1 MRKTLKE
8 ERCLNE
14 EMKEE
19 GGTRSYRSDRG

>member
-8 ERCLNE
+8 ERSLNE

-19 GGTRSYRSDRG
+19 GGTRFYQSDRG